1 MEGRVVIINC
11 LPSFV
16 QRFFVPMRPSLSK
29 PQFSHLWSL
38 VLAIVITLRDAKLL
52 HLSSVTPATGHRTR
66 RGAFLNHSQW
76 DAPALIEQATGNL
89 LSSMKP
95 RAGETLYLILDDTRI
110 AKRGSKMERLSKI
123 WDHGSTE
130 LVEVKQQKFVRGHI
144 VLTAAIVFR
153 GVVLPWRL
161 QLWKPRGQP
170 ASAYAPRY
178 RKLTDRAATMIRA
191 FELPMAG
198 MKVRV
203 LFDAFYLSPTVC
215 RACEEKG
222 FTFFSVA
229 QRNRS
234 FTSDNGKRRSLA
246 KLMPGLLRHR
256 GRNVHMKRSRGHATL
271 RLASIDGHLS
281 RIGRVRLVVSKRP
294 AGPFRRTVAI
304 VTNETKLDPRRIVA
318 IYETRWL
325 IEVLFKEL
333 RQDLGL
339 GDYQMLAEDGIV
351 HHLHICCLAHLL
363 LTHRGL
369 IGLGAQAKR
378 ATEQVK
384 LPPMNER
391 LQLLRE
397 AIARDQIRRIAKGP
411 EHARL
416 RARLYDHLLAA

>member
-1 MEGRVVIINC
+1 MEGRVVIINH
-11 LPSFV
+11 LPSFM
-16 QRFFVPMRPSLSK
+16 QRFFTPMRGAVSK
-29 PQFSHLWSL
+29 PQFAHLWSL
-38 VLAIVITLRDAKLL
+38 VLAMVITLRDAKLL
-52 HLSSVTPATGHRTR
+52 HLSSVTPAAGHRTR

-76 DAPALIEQATGNL
+76 DAPALIEQTTDNL

-95 RAGETLYLILDDTRI
+95 QVGETVYLILDDTRI
-110 AKRGSKMERLSKI
+110 AKRGSKMDRLSKI
-123 WDHGSTE
+123 WDH
-130 LVEVKQQKFVRGHI
+130 KQQKFVRGHI
-144 VLTAAIVFR
+144 VLTAAVAFR

-178 RKLTDRAATMIRA
+178 RKLTDLAAMMIRDFQPPLA
-191 FELPMAG
+191 E

-203 LFDAFYLSPTVC
+203 LFDAFYLCPAVC
-215 RACEEKG
+215 HACQEKG

-229 QRNRS
+229 QRNRM
-234 FTSDNGKRRSLA
+234 FTTDNRKRRSL
-246 KLMPGLLRHR
+246 KNLMPGLLKHR
-256 GRNVHMKRSRGHATL
+256 GHNVHMKRSRGYAKL
-271 RLASIDGHLS
+271 RLASVDGHLS

-294 AGPFRRTVAI
+294 AGPWRRTVAI
-304 VTNETKLDPRRIVA
+304 VTNETKLNPRRIVA

-363 LTHRGL
+363 LTHRSL
-369 IGLGAQAKR
+369 MGLGAQARKVD
-378 ATEQVK
+378 EQVT

-391 LQLLRE
+391 LRSLRE
-397 AIARDQIRRIAKGP
+397 SIAKDQIRRIVKGP
-411 EHARL
+411 AHARL
-416 RARLYDHLLAA
+416 RSRLCDHLLAA